1 MVNYLDIVLIGSLVL
16 AFFLIFILLKRKVPP
31 MEIPPDYKDNQDD
44 LLTKYKELENNI
56 LALKTQISSL
66 HHLKDK
72 VASIDSLKADINT
85 INSFAGNDILFC
97 PVTNEPMR
105 RISVEGEDID
115 VSSKGCWFDAGELL
129 SILDRSDNFLVQ
141 LKSYIIQNAGSVK
154 FIESS
159 IDKENELESRKK
171 YVAHL
176 YTEFTRSNNRGIKDK
191 ITQHNKRITFLKY
204 GADKP
209 FTETTSSSNQSQQS
223 FGSNPSSSSR
233 KPFQTTSYSGSSVQN
248 PTALK
253 CPASGKSMTEIT
265 VEGIKL
271 DVSPYGVWFDGT
283 ENFGNFQPEI
293 IQVLEKKQNF
303 LSSLFGSPS
312 LSSIIEQKTIEAQ
325 KQDELQQKLQ
335 YSRNRIIQSAKTV
348 ASTLPNNS
356 SFDNNLSNLKSEIKT
371 LDNLS

>member
-1 MVNYLDIVLIGSLVL
+1 MALAVVLLVIL
-16 AFFLIFILLKRKVPP
+16 QKTKGKPEVQPLNQEDLLK
-31 MEIPPDYKDNQDD
+31 
-44 LLTKYKELENNI
+44 KYKELENNI
-56 LALKTQISSL
+56 LVLKTQISSL
-66 HHLKDK
+66 NQLNAK
-72 VASIDSLKADINT
+72 VSSIESLKTEINA
-85 INSFAGNDILFC
+85 IKSFAGNDILFC

-129 SILDRSDNFLVQ
+129 SILDRSDNFLSQ
-141 LKSYIIQNAGSVK
+141 LKSYISQNAGSVK

-176 YTEFTRSNNRGIKDK
+176 YTEFTRSNSQGLKDK
-191 ITQHNKRITFLKY
+191 ITQNNKRITFLKY

-209 FTETTSSSNQSQQS
+209 FTETSSSSNQAQQS
-223 FGSNPSSSSR
+223 FGSNPTTSSSFR
-233 KPFQTTSYSGSSVQN
+233 KPFQSTSFPGSSVQN
-248 PTALK
+248 PNALK

-283 ENFGNFQPEI
+283 ENFGNSKPEI
-293 IQVLEKKQNF
+293 IQVLDKKQNF

-312 LSSIIEQKTIEAQ
+312 LASIIEQKTSEAQ
-325 KQDELQQKLQ
+325 KQDELQQKQ
-335 YSRNRIIQSAKTV
+335 QRRRH
-348 ASTLPNNS
+348 
-356 SFDNNLSNLKSEIKT
+356 
-371 LDNLS
+371 